1 MAPTIHPN
9 SFFRRTL
16 GLTASQSV
24 IACSIIKP
32 TLPVLALVL
41 PLTVVAVLYLLL
53 QDTDYRSTVLKTL
66 AALNVVAYLPF
77 LMTTKFRPIALF
89 FFVVANPAF
98 YLLLTDFM
106 DGSKLANK
114 TEITNVLL
122 GIAATLSVLM
132 IMPRYLAY
140 RLFECMDCYGKG
152 CAD

>member
-1 MAPTIHPN
+1 MAPTIYPS

-16 GLTASQSV
+16 GLTVTQAV
-24 IACSIIKP
+24 VACSVIKP
-32 TLPVLALVL
+32 TLSVMALVL
-41 PLTVVAVLYLLL
+41 PLSVIAVLYLLL
-53 QDTDYRSTVLKTL
+53 QDTEYRSIVLKTL

-77 LMTTKFRPIALF
+77 LMTTKFHPIALF

-122 GIAATLSVLM
+122 GIAAALSVLL

-140 RLFECMDCYGKG
+140 RLFECMDCFGKG
-152 CAD
+152 CRD

>member
-1 MAPTIHPN
+1 M
-9 SFFRRTL
+9 
-16 GLTASQSV
+16 
-24 IACSIIKP
+24 
-32 TLPVLALVL
+32 LALVL
-41 PLTVVAVLYLLL
+41 PLTVVATLYLLL

-66 AALNVVAYLPF
+66 AALNIVAYLPF

-89 FFVVANPAF
+89 FFVVANPAV

-122 GIAATLSVLM
+122 GIAAALSVLM